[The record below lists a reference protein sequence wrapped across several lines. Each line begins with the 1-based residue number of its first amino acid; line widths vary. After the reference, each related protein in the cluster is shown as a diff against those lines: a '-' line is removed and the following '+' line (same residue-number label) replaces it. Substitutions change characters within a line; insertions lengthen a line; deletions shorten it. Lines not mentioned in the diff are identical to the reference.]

1 MPRDRVIEL
10 GSHAGKWCSIG
21 EHDACTGTWQQVP
34 CSCSCHVGDHTIDL
48 INSRVDLTVGDRQA
62 LLAFAA
68 FLRYAGARY
77 PRRAAPGEPV
87 PEQARIPLNK
97 PWHDWLTG
105 NGPTPDPDSEVGPEP
120 WTEREQCGGNH
131 G

>member
-1 MPRDRVIEL
+1 MTRDRVIEL
-10 GSHAGKWCSIG
+10 GEHPGKWCDVGS
-21 EHDACTGTWQQVP
+21 HDACTGTWQQVP
-34 CSCSCHVGDHTIDL
+34 CSCSCHVGDYTIDL
-48 INSRVDLTVGDRQA
+48 IKSRVDLHVGDRQT

-68 FLRYAGARY
+68 FLRYAG
-77 PRRAAPGEPV
+77 PRGPNGTRV
-87 PEQARIPLNK
+87 PLNK

-120 WTEREQCGGNH
+120 WTDEEACGGNH